1 MVIISWALTALLI
14 LLVLRAVLSWFP
26 PGGPV
31 FEQINHIA
39 YVSTEWLLA
48 PVRRVVPPLQL
59 GGVALDLSFM
69 VVFVVILVLQGIVSS
84 AA

>member
-1 MVIISWALTALLI
+1 MILVSWALTALLI

-26 PGGPV
+26 PGGAL
-31 FEQINHIA
+31 FEQVNRIA
-39 YVSTEWLLA
+39 FVGTEWMLA

-69 VVFVVILVLQGIVSS
+69 VVFVVILVLQGFVSRF
-84 AA
+84 